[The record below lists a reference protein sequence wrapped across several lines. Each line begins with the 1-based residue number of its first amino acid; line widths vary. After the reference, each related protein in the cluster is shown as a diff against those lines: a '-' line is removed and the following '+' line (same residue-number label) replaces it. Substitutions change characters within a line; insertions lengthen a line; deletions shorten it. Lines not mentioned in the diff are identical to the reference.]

1 MREICLV
8 RLDKTRP
15 ALVLTREAARAAMT
29 KVTVAPITT
38 TVKGLSSEIL
48 VGPDNGLDHDCV
60 VVLDNVITVSVNLL
74 GRTVGYLSAE
84 QETQLAR
91 AVVLAYDLELPLLE

>member
-38 TVKGLSSEIL
+38 TIKGLSSEVL
-48 VGPDNGLDHDCV
+48 VGTDNGLDHDCV
-60 VVLDNVITVSVNLL
+60 VALDNVMTVPVNLL
-74 GRTVGYLSAE
+74 GRTVGFLSAE
-84 QETQLAR
+84 QEAQLAR